1 MGKVMLVMEALHA
14 AMEQQQAAARA
25 AAATAAAAGSSS
37 GTAQPPI
44 NADVA
49 FGSPLPEAFLVPAD
63 QQQAQP
69 PLLPPDALLVAWA
82 EAAGDVRGALSAVA
96 DLVAACGSMGRLQA
110 VLEAEEMRGRFA
122 AAARDLGQAL
132 MGLHALRPVAPADVA
147 EDAATA
153 QRQLAALR
161 FSPSSQQ
168 EALAGA
174 LLRAAA
180 LQRVWRRSGGE
191 LAPLLL
197 EALALAGL
205 DMAAEAAK
213 GQAWP
218 EPPNWLEFEV
228 RRMCDGAAAAAAAGD
243 AVTEFFYLQV
253 TLSLLAVI
261 CGAWSPERQLA
272 AASNAASS
280 LSIVANGGADG
291 AENVRQQ
298 QSQQS
303 QQQPQAQAL
312 VGGKAV
318 QQGQGLLARRL
329 QQHLAA
335 WAHIGSSG
343 AGSGDVLV
351 SLGGQEAPPLP
362 ASSLAVLDRLTGE
375 RCPRRSLGVLRALL
389 QVTVYADSLCDRVC
403 LSLVARQCFLLHCLP
418 LAVACFSSV
427 LLNSFPKD

>member
-147 EDAATA
+147 EDAVTA

-272 AASNAASS
+272 AASLAASS

-298 QSQQS
+298 QPQQSRQS

-312 VGGKAV
+312 GAKAV
-318 QQGQGLLARRL
+318 EQGQGLLASRL

-343 AGSGDVLV
+343 AGSGDMLV
-351 SLGGQEAPPLP
+351 SLGEQEAPPLP

-375 RCPRRSLGVLRALL
+375 AWPTSSSC
-389 QVTVYADSLCDRVC
+389 C
-403 LSLVARQCFLLHCLP
+403 LHCCRSRYMW
-418 LAVACFSSV
+418 LAV
-427 LLNSFPKD
+427 